1 MNAAVVNPDGLEVR
15 EPATLRFIHRV
26 ADVIARLG
34 PLIADLAALRHSRQ
48 IVSRAGAVGQVRK
61 GDRGKD
67 SRYASQ
73 RRPAVELQPRIAVD
87 AMGGDH
93 APEEIVAGAL
103 LAAQEFDVKVLLVG
117 DEARIRPLLHGPG
130 AEHVSLIHAPEAVAM
145 DLPPSAALRSA
156 GRTSLGIAV
165 NLVKQGEADAI
176 VSAGNSGA
184 FLAVALI
191 TLRTIEGISR
201 PAIATVWP
209 ALNGPTV
216 LLDSGAN
223 VDCRPEWLVQFGI
236 MGSAYAKAVL
246 NVAEP
251 RVGVLSV
258 GEERTKGN
266 QQVLEAGRLLSL
278 APVRFIGNVEGRDL
292 FHNVADVIVA
302 DGFVGNVVLKTGEGM
317 IADLGRVMRDAL
329 LGGGIVT
336 KLGTAM
342 LAPALKRLRKK
353 FDYETYG
360 GAPLLGLRGNCIVTH
375 GRSSR
380 NAIKHAVGAAVQEV
394 QHDVVGRI
402 SELIAPH
409 LAAT

>member
-1 MNAAVVNPDGLEVR
+1 MS
-15 EPATLRFIHRV
+15 V
-26 ADVIARLG
+26 A
-34 PLIADLAALRHSRQ
+34 
-48 IVSRAGAVGQVRK
+48 
-61 GDRGKD
+61 
-67 SRYASQ
+67 
-73 RRPAVELQPRIAVD
+73 RIAVD

-103 LAAQEFDVKVLLVG
+103 LAAAEFDADIFLVG
-117 DEARIRPLLHGPG
+117 DEAKVRSLLRGPQPDR
-130 AEHVSLIHAPEAVAM
+130 VTVVHAPDAIAM
-145 DLPPSAALRSA
+145 DLAPAAAARS
-156 GRTSLGIAV
+156 GERTSLGVAV
-165 NLVKQGEADAI
+165 NLVKQGEADAV

-184 FLAVALI
+184 FLAIALI
-191 TLRTIEGISR
+191 KLRTIEGISR

-223 VDCRPEWLVQFGI
+223 VDCRPEWLVQFAI
-236 MGSAYAKAVL
+236 MGSAYAKCVL
-246 NVAEP
+246 NVANP

-258 GEERTKGN
+258 GEERIKGN
-266 QQVLEAGRLLSL
+266 QLVLEAGRLLET

-317 IADLGRVMRDAL
+317 IADLARVMSDAL
-329 LGGGIVT
+329 LGGNLMT

-342 LAPALKRLRKK
+342 LAPALQRLRKK

-375 GRSSR
+375 GRASR

-394 QHDVVGRI
+394 EHDVVGKI
-402 SELIAPH
+402 TELIAPH
-409 LAAT
+409 LAPT

>member
-1 MNAAVVNPDGLEVR
+1 M
-15 EPATLRFIHRV
+15 
-26 ADVIARLG
+26 
-34 PLIADLAALRHSRQ
+34 
-48 IVSRAGAVGQVRK
+48 SRA
-61 GDRGKD
+61 
-67 SRYASQ
+67 
-73 RRPAVELQPRIAVD
+73 RIAVD

-93 APEEIVAGAL
+93 APQEIVAGAL
-103 LAAQEFDVKVLLVG
+103 LAAAEFDATVLLVG
-117 DEARIRPLLHGPG
+117 DEARVRPLLRGPG
-130 AEHVSLIHAPEAVAM
+130 AQRVEVIHAPEAVAM
-145 DLPPSAALRSA
+145 DLTPSTALRSCD
-156 GRTSLGIAV
+156 RTSLGVAV
-165 NLVKQGEADAI
+165 NLVKHGEADAV

-184 FLAVALI
+184 FLAIALVK
-191 TLRTIEGISR
+191 LRTIEGISR

-223 VDCRPEWLVQFGI
+223 VDCRPEWLEQFAI

-246 NVAEP
+246 NVRDP

-266 QQVLEAGRLLSL
+266 QLVLEAARLLEA
-278 APVRFIGNVEGRDL
+278 APVRFIGNVEGGDL

-302 DGFVGNVVLKTGEGM
+302 DGFVGNVVLKTGEGLF
-317 IADLGRVMRDAL
+317 ADLAHVMRDTL
-329 LGGGIVT
+329 LGGNLLT

-342 LAPALKRLRKK
+342 LAPALKRLRKR

-380 NAIKHAVGAAVQEV
+380 NGIKHAIGAAVQEV
-394 QHDVVGRI
+394 NHDVVGRI
-402 SELIAPH
+402 TELIAPH
-409 LAAT
+409 LAPT